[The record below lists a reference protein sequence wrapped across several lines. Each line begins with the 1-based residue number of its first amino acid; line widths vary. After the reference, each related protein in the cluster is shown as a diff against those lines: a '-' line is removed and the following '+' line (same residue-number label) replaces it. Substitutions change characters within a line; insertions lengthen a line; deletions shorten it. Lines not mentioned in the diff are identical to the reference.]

1 MSTTESVQL
10 MERLHSE
17 GRLRSWTLCCDDDGI
32 YSVVLHWT
40 HRRVPTVRSAR
51 VLGEAVAAAV
61 EEEK

>member
-10 MERLHSE
+10 MDRLKSE

-32 YSVVLHWT
+32 HSVVLHWT